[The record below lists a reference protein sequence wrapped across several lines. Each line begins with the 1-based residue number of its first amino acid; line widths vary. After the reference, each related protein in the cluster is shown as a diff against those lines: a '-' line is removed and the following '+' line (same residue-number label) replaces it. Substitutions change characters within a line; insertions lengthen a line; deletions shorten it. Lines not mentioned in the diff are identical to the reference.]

1 MLHIADAENEYRESV
16 VDDGDNQTTWAGAVV
31 AEPGFDADDGVHRC
45 PDCYWEVRLSIRCK
59 AQILRFG
66 AHS

>member
-1 MLHIADAENEYRESV
+1 MLVIADAETEYREAV

-45 PDCYWEVRLSIRCK
+45 PDCYWEVRLPIR
-59 AQILRFG
+59 
-66 AHS
+66 